1 MLFETN
7 PVNLSELVSKARTGE
22 VQLPD
27 FQRPWKWDD
36 ERIVSLLATV
46 ALGYPLG
53 VMMTL
58 ETGGSELQF
67 KARPIE
73 GADIPDGAMPA
84 ELLMDGQQRLTSLL
98 QALASEDP
106 VDTKDA
112 RGKKLLRWYYVDIEC
127 VLDPNADMKDAIVSV
142 PTDRKVLD
150 ASGKRVTLDLAT
162 REAEF
167 AAGMFPLRVV
177 YDSQARGRW
186 RRGYENSADS
196 HPDIWERFEAT
207 VLKNIDIY
215 QIPVIRLNKATP
227 KEAVC
232 TVFEYVNTK
241 GVQLTTFELLTATYA
256 ANREYSA
263 EHGEDFH
270 LPAEWAALKER
281 LARHN
286 AVSEIDDT
294 DFLRAVCLV
303 STHFRRRGRPGT
315 TRSRSLRQAA
325 SAPTSSTWSS
335 ASIAGGRPKLNWRW
349 SGVRDSST
357 GRASSSLT
365 TCRTAPRSPLL
376 PLSGPC
382 WALRRIVP
390 RRKTRSRAGT
400 GAASWASSTA
410 GR

>member
-1 MLFETN
+1 MAL
-7 PVNLSELVSKARTGE
+7 
-22 VQLPD
+22 
-27 FQRPWKWDD
+27 
-36 ERIVSLLATV
+36 

-58 ETGGSELQF
+58 QTGGSELQF

-73 GADIPDGAMPA
+73 GASVPDGVMPA

-112 RGKKLLRWYYVDIEC
+112 RGKKMFRWYYFDVKRMINPD
-127 VLDPNADMKDAIVSV
+127 ADVKDAIISV
-142 PTDRKVLD
+142 PADRKVLD
-150 ASGKRVTLDLAT
+150 ASGKRVIRDLTT

-167 AAGMFPLRVV
+167 AESMFPLRIV
-177 YDSQARGRW
+177 YDLNARFEW
-186 RRGYENSADS
+186 RLGYQNSHHFHLGAWQ
-196 HPDIWERFEAT
+196 HFEAT
-207 VLKNIDIY
+207 VLKNIDMY
-215 QIPVIRLNKATP
+215 QIPVIRLHKSTP

-256 ANREYSA
+256 ANREYST

-270 LPAEWAALKER
+270 LPAEWAALKDR
-281 LARHN
+281 LATHS

-315 TRSRSLRQAA
+315 DAFAQPAA
-325 SAPTSSTWSS
+325 SCKRSDILDLEVVAGPRPVDADHDLAP
-335 ASIAGGRPKLNWRW
+335 
-349 SGVRDSST
+349 
-357 GRASSSLT
+357 
-365 TCRTAPRSPLL
+365 
-376 PLSGPC
+376 
-382 WALRRIVP
+382 
-390 RRKTRSRAGT
+390 GT
-400 GAASWASSTA
+400 GPGPA
-410 GR
+410 GWPRPAPPCDR